1 MAEQTQYKSLREA
14 ILAVLGKAGEPMP
27 AKELITRALELHPLP
42 GKTPRA
48 TAAAQLAGLSKAGT
62 VVRVERA
69 VYELVTPD
77 KRPAS

>member
-14 ILAVLGKAGEPMP
+14 ILAVLNKAGKPIP

-48 TAAAQLAGLSKAGT
+48 TAAAQLAGLVKAGT
-62 VVRVERA
+62 VVRTERA
-69 VYELVTPD
+69 VYRLATPEEQ
-77 KRPAS
+77 S